1 MVEKS
6 LISPKSNPESVGTS
20 KFQSVFPAPK
30 QSIENTG
37 PMRSKDATPSSHPD
51 EPKVGS
57 SICDYSTCAPFKY
70 NSGILSKSS
79 NSDPSFTHIFS
90 SNSGKNEAT
99 INEAN
104 KNSTSATQQIK
115 FSKATFPTTPTISSS
130 VILHEHLKECM
141 EIIKK
146 LEKDNATKCQE
157 IQNLQ
162 EKQHALE
169 GEIQTLKSLFET
181 KFAELEKAV
190 ISQPAQTE
198 EVASI
203 DATVKAP
210 EAKPIVKV
218 VVEKSDPKDDE
229 LKSIIAES
237 QLLAENASQL
247 NKRLLTFQANKAIA
261 TDDTSY
267 VVADTQPSQKSNS
280 EQVSQTVT
288 KTPVETA
295 SEPEKTSESRPLKED
310 VIKPQQDVSSLSEE
324 TKPNLSP
331 KISGHVSENPT
342 KSPEPKKKEFPK
354 AAADLCLS
362 NHPKPITPDMFSS
375 SKPVSTNSNQNI
387 FKGWFEYSSFRLN
400 KFAATRSADE
410 PKRDILTPISQANF
424 NKKNGAGKAEIKPT
438 QTPGVE
444 KSSKSFT
451 FKSIPS
457 AVNNNTGNAK
467 TKTTEETVAEKDL
480 KESANESSPSAVN
493 NTAGKA
499 ETKTT
504 EGSVIEKGSKALENK
519 SSSSSVNNTTD
530 KVEMETKKV
539 TVDEKDLK
547 EPVNEPSLISVNNTS
562 GKSEIK
568 KVDSSGT
575 KNDPE
580 ALDNGSNLNAAN
592 NTTEKAETK
601 TTEGSVEQDLKES
614 ANKPSPN
621 AANNTASKAET
632 KTTEGSV
639 IEKDSKTLGNNSSSS
654 SVNNTTDKVE
664 METKKVTVDE
674 KDLKESVNE
683 PSLISVNNTT
693 GKSEIK
699 KVDSSGTK
707 KDSEALGNGSS
718 LNAVN
723 DTISKPETKTMEGS
737 VVEKDLKESANKSS
751 PKTVNNTTDKTERKA
766 KIIPSIEKDL
776 EGSSKK
782 LSPMIDENV
791 KTTDV
796 SKTPSLLSEY
806 RDRLNDCT
814 DVISIAVDNP
824 AEENIGPNSKTG
836 FYKILLGTSKKGAI
850 VYPKYCFLKLTSMYG
865 NYSIL
870 SVVRNGTLISVC
882 TRNKVVFQNASK
894 WAKEL
899 NPALFL
905 LDSGF
910 VNKPKMILTGVPP
923 KDVRNIRC
931 DVEDSIYCS
940 LVEDPVILG
949 SHEFCSVVLITFKDH
964 DDYVLASES
973 KIYVKNKLCEKVEYR
988 TQLEKMGWKSTF

>member
-6 LISPKSNPESVGTS
+6 LISPKSKPESVGTS

-37 PMRSKDATPSSHPD
+37 PMCSKDATPSSHPD
-51 EPKVGS
+51 EPKVGP
-57 SICDYSTCAPFKY
+57 SICDYFTCAPFKY
-70 NSGILSKSS
+70 NFGILSKSS
-79 NSDPSFTHIFS
+79 NSGPSFTHIFS

-115 FSKATFPTTPTISSS
+115 FSKATFPTTPAISSS

-198 EVASI
+198 EVSSI

-210 EAKPIVKV
+210 EANPIVKV
-218 VVEKSDPKDDE
+218 VVEKSDSKDDE

-237 QLLAENASQL
+237 QLLAKNASQL
-247 NKRLLTFQANKAIA
+247 NKRLLTFQANKTIA

-295 SEPEKTSESRPLKED
+295 PEPEKTNESRPLKED
-310 VIKPQQDVSSLSEE
+310 VIKPQQDVSNLSGE

-331 KISGHVSENPT
+331 KISRNVSESPT

-362 NHPKPITPDMFSS
+362 NYPKPITPDTFSS

-387 FKGWFEYSSFRLN
+387 FKGLFEYSSFRPN

-410 PKRDILTPISQANF
+410 PKKVILTPIPQANF

-457 AVNNNTGNAK
+457 AVNNNTGNSK

-480 KESANESSPSAVN
+480 KESANESSHS
-493 NTAGKA
+493 
-499 ETKTT
+499 
-504 EGSVIEKGSKALENK
+504 
-519 SSSSSVNNTTD
+519 
-530 KVEMETKKV
+530 
-539 TVDEKDLK
+539 
-547 EPVNEPSLISVNNTS
+547 
-562 GKSEIK
+562 
-568 KVDSSGT
+568 
-575 KNDPE
+575 
-580 ALDNGSNLNAAN
+580 
-592 NTTEKAETK
+592 
-601 TTEGSVEQDLKES
+601 
-614 ANKPSPN
+614 

-639 IEKDSKTLGNNSSSS
+639 IEKDSKALGNNSSSS

-664 METKKVTVDE
+664 METKKVTVDK

-693 GKSEIK
+693 GESEIK

-718 LNAVN
+718 PNAVN

-751 PKTVNNTTDKTERKA
+751 PKAVNNTTDKTERKA

-782 LSPMIDENV
+782 LSPMIDKNV

-882 TRNKVVFQNASK
+882 TRNKLVFQNASK

-910 VNKPKMILTGVPP
+910 VNKPKMILTGVPA

-931 DVEDSIYCS
+931 DVEDSLYCS

-949 SHEFCSVVLITFKDH
+949 SHEFCFVVLITFKDH
-964 DDYVLASES
+964 DDYVLASER

>member
-295 SEPEKTSESRPLKED
+295 SEPEKNSESRPLKED

-519 SSSSSVNNTTD
+519 
-530 KVEMETKKV
+530 
-539 TVDEKDLK
+539 
-547 EPVNEPSLISVNNTS
+547 
-562 GKSEIK
+562 
-568 KVDSSGT
+568 
-575 KNDPE
+575 
-580 ALDNGSNLNAAN
+580 
-592 NTTEKAETK
+592 
-601 TTEGSVEQDLKES
+601 
-614 ANKPSPN
+614 
-621 AANNTASKAET
+621 
-632 KTTEGSV
+632 
-639 IEKDSKTLGNNSSSS
+639 SSSS

>member
-1 MVEKS
+1 
-6 LISPKSNPESVGTS
+6 
-20 KFQSVFPAPK
+20 
-30 QSIENTG
+30 
-37 PMRSKDATPSSHPD
+37 MRT
-51 EPKVGS
+51 
-57 SICDYSTCAPFKY
+57 FKY
-70 NSGILSKSS
+70 NFGILSKSS
-79 NSDPSFTHIFS
+79 NSGPSFTHIFS

-115 FSKATFPTTPTISSS
+115 FSKATFPTTPAISSS

-169 GEIQTLKSLFET
+169 GEIQTLKSLFEI

-190 ISQPAQTE
+190 ISQPTQTE
-198 EVASI
+198 EVSSI
-203 DATVKAP
+203 DATVKAS
-210 EAKPIVKV
+210 EANPIVNV
-218 VVEKSDPKDDE
+218 VVEKSDSKDDE

-237 QLLAENASQL
+237 QLLAKNASQL
-247 NKRLLTFQANKAIA
+247 NKRLLTFQANKTIA

-280 EQVSQTVT
+280 EQFSQTVT

-295 SEPEKTSESRPLKED
+295 PEPEKTNDSRPLKKD
-310 VIKPQQDVSSLSEE
+310 VIKPQQDVSNLSGE
-324 TKPNLSP
+324 TKTNLSP
-331 KISGHVSENPT
+331 KISRHVSESPT

-362 NHPKPITPDMFSS
+362 NYPKPITPDTFSS

-387 FKGWFEYSSFRLN
+387 FKGLFEYSSFRPN

-457 AVNNNTGNAK
+457 AINNNTDNAK

-480 KESANESSPSAVN
+480 KESANESSRSAVN

-504 EGSVIEKGSKALENK
+504 EGSVIEKDSKA
-519 SSSSSVNNTTD
+519 
-530 KVEMETKKV
+530 
-539 TVDEKDLK
+539 
-547 EPVNEPSLISVNNTS
+547 
-562 GKSEIK
+562 
-568 KVDSSGT
+568 
-575 KNDPE
+575 
-580 ALDNGSNLNAAN
+580 
-592 NTTEKAETK
+592 
-601 TTEGSVEQDLKES
+601 
-614 ANKPSPN
+614 
-621 AANNTASKAET
+621 
-632 KTTEGSV
+632 
-639 IEKDSKTLGNNSSSS
+639 LGNNSSSS

-664 METKKVTVDE
+664 METKKVPVDE
-674 KDLKESVNE
+674 KDLKEPVNE
-683 PSLISVNNTT
+683 PSLISVNNTS
-693 GKSEIK
+693 GESEIK
-699 KVDSSGTK
+699 KVNSSGTK
-707 KDSEALGNGSS
+707 KDSEALDNGSILNAANNTTEKAETKTTEDS
-718 LNAVN
+718 VKQDLKESANESSSSAVNNTASKAETKTTEGSVIEKDSKALGNNSSSSSVNNTTDKVEMETKKVPVDEKDLKEPVNEPSLISVNNTSGESEIKKVNSSGTKKDSEALDNGSILNAVN
-723 DTISKPETKTMEGS
+723 DTTSKPETKTMEGS
-737 VVEKDLKESANKSS
+737 VVEKDLKESANKPS

-766 KIIPSIEKDL
+766 KIISSIEKDL

-796 SKTPSLLSEY
+796 SKTPSLLSEH

-882 TRNKVVFQNASK
+882 TRNKLVFQNASK

-899 NPALFL
+899 SPALFL

-910 VNKPKMILTGVPP
+910 VNKPKMILTGVPA

-931 DVEDSIYCS
+931 DVEDSLYCS

-949 SHEFCSVVLITFKDH
+949 SHEFCFVVLITFKDH
-964 DDYVLASES
+964 DDYVLASER

>member
-1 MVEKS
+1 M
-6 LISPKSNPESVGTS
+6 
-20 KFQSVFPAPK
+20 
-30 QSIENTG
+30 
-37 PMRSKDATPSSHPD
+37 
-51 EPKVGS
+51 
-57 SICDYSTCAPFKY
+57 
-70 NSGILSKSS
+70 
-79 NSDPSFTHIFS
+79 
-90 SNSGKNEAT
+90 
-99 INEAN
+99 
-104 KNSTSATQQIK
+104 
-115 FSKATFPTTPTISSS
+115 
-130 VILHEHLKECM
+130 
-141 EIIKK
+141 
-146 LEKDNATKCQE
+146 
-157 IQNLQ
+157 
-162 EKQHALE
+162 
-169 GEIQTLKSLFET
+169 
-181 KFAELEKAV
+181 
-190 ISQPAQTE
+190 
-198 EVASI
+198 
-203 DATVKAP
+203 KAP

-218 VVEKSDPKDDE
+218 VVEKFDSKDDE

-280 EQVSQTVT
+280 EQISQIVT

-295 SEPEKTSESRPLKED
+295 PEPEKTNESRPLKED
-310 VIKPQQDVSSLSEE
+310 VIKPQQDVSNLSGE

-331 KISGHVSENPT
+331 KISGHVSKNPT
-342 KSPEPKKKEFPK
+342 KSPKPKKKEFPK

-362 NHPKPITPDMFSS
+362 NHSKPITPDMFSS
-375 SKPVSTNSNQNI
+375 SKSVSTNSNQNI
-387 FKGWFEYSSFRLN
+387 FKRLFEYSSFRPN
-400 KFAATRSADE
+400 KFMATRSADE
-410 PKRDILTPISQANF
+410 PKRDVLTPISQANF
-424 NKKNGAGKAEIKPT
+424 KKKNGAGKAEINPT

-457 AVNNNTGNAK
+457 AVNNSIGNAK

-504 EGSVIEKGSKALENK
+504 EGSVIEKDSKALKNK

-539 TVDEKDLK
+539 SVDEKDLK

-562 GKSEIK
+562 GESEIK

-580 ALDNGSNLNAAN
+580 ALENGSNLNAAN

-614 ANKPSPN
+614 ANESSPSAVN
-621 AANNTASKAET
+621 KTASKAET

-639 IEKDSKTLGNNSSSS
+639 IEKDSKALGNNSSSS

-664 METKKVTVDE
+664 METKKVPVDE
-674 KDLKESVNE
+674 KNFKESANE
-683 PSLISVNNTT
+683 PSFISVNNTT
-693 GKSEIK
+693 GESEIK
-699 KVDSSGTK
+699 KVNSSGTK

-737 VVEKDLKESANKSS
+737 VVEKDLKESVNKSS
-751 PKTVNNTTDKTERKA
+751 PKAVNNTTDKTERKA

-782 LSPMIDENV
+782 LSPMIDKNV
-791 KTTDV
+791 KTTEV
-796 SKTPSLLSEY
+796 PKTPSLLSEY
-806 RDRLNDCT
+806 MDRLNDCT

-850 VYPKYCFLKLTSMYG
+850 FYPKYCFLNLTSMYG

-870 SVVRNGTLISVC
+870 SVVRNGTLMSVC
-882 TRNKVVFQNASK
+882 TRNKLVFQNASK

-899 NPALFL
+899 NSALFL

-910 VNKPKMILTGVPP
+910 VNKPKMILTVVTA

-931 DVEDSIYCS
+931 DVEDSLYCS
-940 LVEDPVILG
+940 LVENPVILG
-949 SHEFCSVVLITFKDH
+949 SHEFCSGFNNV
-964 DDYVLASES
+964 
-973 KIYVKNKLCEKVEYR
+973 
-988 TQLEKMGWKSTF
+988 